1 MRSWTQEFKDFVN
14 RGNLVELAIAF
25 VLAAA
30 FGLVVNSIVAG
41 VIMPIIAAIFGEPN
55 FDSITIGIG
64 DGVILIGTAITAIVN
79 FLIVALVCFL
89 IIKAYN
95 KMKGPV
101 DEDAGPSEVD
111 LLIEIRDELR
121 SRTS

>member
-1 MRSWTQEFKDFVN
+1 MKSWIQEFKEFVN

-30 FGLVVNSIVAG
+30 FGMVVVAIVDG
-41 VIMPIIAAIFGEPN
+41 VLMPIIAAIFGEPN
-55 FDSITIGIG
+55 FDSITIDIG

-79 FLIVALVCFL
+79 FLVVALVCFL
-89 IIKAYN
+89 IVKAYN

-101 DEDAGPSEVD
+101 DDDEGPSEVD
-111 LLIEIRDELR
+111 LLREIRDELR
-121 SRTS
+121 SRSS